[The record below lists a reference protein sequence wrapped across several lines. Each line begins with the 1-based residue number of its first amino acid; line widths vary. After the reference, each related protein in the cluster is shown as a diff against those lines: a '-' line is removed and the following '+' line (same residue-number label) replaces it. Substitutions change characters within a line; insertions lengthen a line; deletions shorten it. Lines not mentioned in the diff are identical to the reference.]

1 MKLPFKFRSAQTQ
14 PSGGEAMT
22 LTQHLGE
29 LRSRIIRSVLAVSLG
44 MMVILAFYD
53 PVLRF
58 LRQPY
63 ANVCAR
69 RPDLVQDCDFSTLG
83 PLEGFNTRLKISLYG
98 GLRVILKRR
107 LMYPHRPHGRV

>member
-1 MKLPFKFRSAQTQ
+1 MKLPFKFRSAQAQ

-63 ANVCAR
+63 AN
-69 RPDLVQDCDFSTLG
+69 
-83 PLEGFNTRLKISLYG
+83 
-98 GLRVILKRR
+98 
-107 LMYPHRPHGRV
+107 